1 VSVPL
6 TLKVFK
12 GDAMVAAK
20 DYDRDI
26 IKIGRLAS
34 AHLCLDDDKVSRIH
48 SVIEV
53 APDGKLSIIDMGSVE
68 GTFVNGKR
76 INKGSLTFGDEIRV
90 GNTLIKVEDG
100 AAARA
105 AAALA
110 ATAAQAPAP
119 SVATVHSHAN
129 GNGISAAA
137 ALAEAAR
144 VVPVTA
150 PPAIAPLPT
159 PAPAAA
165 PVAAPTPAPAP
176 VVARPPVAPR
186 PAAPESEWP
195 RLDARARPVRRK
207 GAGPLGLELRFRW
220 GDQILAEQL
229 LGPKHK
235 GEFKIGS
242 GAGVDFIVGDQRL
255 GTPSFAFVTADGAG
269 GFTLRI
275 TGQMTGEL
283 ERKGRIVTLMQAIES
298 GMATR
303 EDDAYAIT
311 LEPDDIALVDI
322 GGVVVDLC
330 FQPVPPKVL
339 VPLTERLDWTALNI
353 FLLVF
358 FFAGLLVV
366 AAVTRAASGDEFT
379 DELSGNTA
387 VLTKLLVKPPDPQK
401 NPFLE
406 QLAKSKEK
414 GEAPAAFQGTEGQM
428 GKKNAPNRDAKASP
442 KAIDPN
448 SKDQARLIAQRIF
461 GGKGNAGIATL
472 FGRAGLGGSL
482 QAAMGHMTGS
492 TVGDAGGVLGMGLKG
507 SGGGGGGTGNTI
519 GIGAVG
525 TRGVAGGEGKYGTGI
540 GMGKKSS
547 ADIAIT
553 NSDPEV
559 SGAYDPEL
567 IRRVVRSHHD
577 QLKFCYDNALT
588 RNPKLT
594 GKVSVRWIIT
604 EGGTV
609 GTSNVVSS
617 TTNTPE
623 LDRCIAGRVLTWVFP
638 KPKGGGVA
646 VVTYPFVF
654 KQAGE

>member
-1 VSVPL
+1 MSVPL

-76 INKGSLTFGDEIRV
+76 VNKGSLTFGDEIRV

-119 SVATVHSHAN
+119 GVAAAHAN

-144 VVPVTA
+144 AVPVTPAA
-150 PPAIAPLPT
+150 PVIASVPT
-159 PAPAAA
+159 PA
-165 PVAAPTPAPAP
+165 PVAAPVVAPAPAP
-176 VVARPPVAPR
+176 APIVARAPVAPR
-186 PAAPESEWP
+186 PPAHVEDWP

-220 GDQILAEQL
+220 GDQILAEHL
-229 LGPKHK
+229 LGPQHK

-242 GAGVDFIVGDQRL
+242 AAGVNFSVGDQRL
-255 GTPSFAFVTADGAG
+255 GSPSFSLVSADGAG

-298 GMATR
+298 GMASR
-303 EDDAYAIT
+303 DDDAYAIT
-311 LEPDDIALVDI
+311 LEPDDIALVDV

-330 FQPVPPKVL
+330 FQPVPQKVA
-339 VPLTERLDWTALNI
+339 VPITERLDWTALNI

-379 DELSGNTA
+379 DELSGNNA

-428 GKKNAPNRDAKASP
+428 GKKNAPNRDAKAAP

-540 GMGKKSS
+540 GMGKKAS
-547 ADIAIT
+547 ADISIT

-559 SGAYDPEL
+559 TGSMDPEL

-577 QLKFCYDNALT
+577 QLKYCYDNALT
-588 RNPKLT
+588 KNPKLT

-609 GTSNVVSS
+609 ASSNVVNS

-623 LDRCIAGRVLTWVFP
+623 LDRCIAGRVLTWIFP

>member
-26 IKIGRLAS
+26 IKIGRLAT

-53 APDGKLSIIDMGSVE
+53 TPDGKLFIIDVGGA
-68 GTFVNGKR
+68 GTFVNGNKV
-76 INKGSLTFGDEIRV
+76 NKGALSFGDEIRI
-90 GNTLIKVEDG
+90 GNTLINVEDG

-105 AAALA
+105 AVALA
-110 ATAAQAPAP
+110 ATASQAPAP
-119 SVATVHSHAN
+119 AMAAAHAN
-129 GNGISAAA
+129 GKGISAAA

-150 PPAIAPLPT
+150 APAVGPVPT

-176 VVARPPVAPR
+176 IVARPAVAPR
-186 PAAPESEWP
+186 PTAPEADWP

-303 EDDAYAIT
+303 EDEAYAIT

-428 GKKNAPNRDAKASP
+428 GKRNAPNRDAKASP

-577 QLKFCYDNALT
+577 QLKYCYDNALT

-623 LDRCIAGRVLTWVFP
+623 LDKCIAGRVLTWVFP